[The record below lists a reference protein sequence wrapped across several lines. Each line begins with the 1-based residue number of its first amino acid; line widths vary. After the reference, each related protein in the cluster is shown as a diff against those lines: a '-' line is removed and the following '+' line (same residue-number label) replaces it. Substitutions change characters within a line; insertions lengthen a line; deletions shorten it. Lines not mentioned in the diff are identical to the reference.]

1 MIIKDL
7 SKEFHP
13 VPKILQK
20 NNSAEK
26 SVEMKKKSKKL
37 AKLEKERTSILQ
49 EDNTKCF
56 LCGKQGKLDKHE
68 AFGGRNRQRS
78 MKYKL
83 VYYLCRLC
91 HSKADT
97 DKETKEKLQNNARKV
112 FIKEHSKKEFI
123 EIFK

>member
-1 MIIKDL
+1 MIVKDL
-7 SKEFHP
+7 SSSFHP
-13 VPKILQK
+13 VPKTLQK
-20 NNSAEK
+20 NKTAEK
-26 SVEMKKKSKKL
+26 TAEMKKKSKKL

-49 EDNTKCF
+49 ADNTKCF

-78 MKYKL
+78 MRYKL

-97 DKETKEKLQNNARKV
+97 NKDIKEKLQSNARKV
-112 FIKEHSKKEFI
+112 FIKKHSKKEFI

>member
-1 MIIKDL
+1 MIVKDL
-7 SKEFHP
+7 SNSFHP
-13 VPKILQK
+13 VPKTLQK
-20 NNSAEK
+20 NKTAEK
-26 SVEMKKKSKKL
+26 TTEMKKKSKKL

-49 EDNTKCF
+49 ENNTKCF

-78 MKYKL
+78 MKYRL

-97 DKETKEKLQNNARKV
+97 DKDIKEKLQSNARKV